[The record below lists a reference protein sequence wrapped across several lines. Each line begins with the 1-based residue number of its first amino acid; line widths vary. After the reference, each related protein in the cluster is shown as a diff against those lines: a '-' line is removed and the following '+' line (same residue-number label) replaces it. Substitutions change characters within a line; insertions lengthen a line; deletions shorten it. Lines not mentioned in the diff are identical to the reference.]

1 MAEYYFSVNLDRNRT
16 LHVAP
21 LTDRRIAM
29 SGQEIADTSG
39 YFLFE
44 SRGDGDGAEIEIL
57 AQAMSEDA
65 ALRLRDMLNMT

>member
-1 MAEYYFSVNLDRNRT
+1 MVEYYFSVSIGGNRT

-29 SGQEIADTSG
+29 SGQEVADPSG

-44 SRGDGDGAEIEIL
+44 SRSQADNAEIEIL
-57 AQAMSEDA
+57 AQAVSEEA
-65 ALRLRDMLNMT
+65 ALKLREMLKMA